1 MNENDEAFVDTI
13 DTRRGAD
20 WFRSTLGG
28 SKQIPWNSANSI
40 HYLYQWTGWG
50 EPTSLEKN
58 KSKIRK
64 EEKCQEY
71 VNEMWRTCGEVQVIF
86 ETFEPDN
93 HHFDIGVGS
102 VGSGGFGQAA
112 ALSLGFFARSVA
124 SAYGP
129 TLRRRAFKSLC
140 KMPTDF
146 MTFHFIV
153 CDKQFHLNRL
163 WCLNF
168 KERRDDWHA
177 CIPVIAENT
186 SSIIQIW
193 RKRNESEGTGLLS
206 SDGGGWWCGHYKS
219 DLGESVSPI
228 EHSGGA
234 VVNATAVLGGAVIA
248 FTGDVLIG
256 CRKKKGD
263 KFVFIIPRWLVSRGW
278 IGAVFTVFCDVV
290 DGVSFGSVCRRS
302 QASPTGMILDINRP
316 PEGLQK
322 LHKMIVHRRR
332 WHLQSQRFIRYYSKQ
347 SSAYETQESHPRRN
361 RKSHLVAKCM
371 RMKWESQNW
380 SDSQLRAWNVRSLTR
395 KSELTVCP
403 TNKCSIS
410 YRSSSF
416 TAL

>member
-28 SKQIPWNSANSI
+28 SKQIP
-40 HYLYQWTGWG
+40 
-50 EPTSLEKN
+50 
-58 KSKIRK
+58 
-64 EEKCQEY
+64 
-71 VNEMWRTCGEVQVIF
+71 CGEVQVIF

-256 CRKKKGD
+256 CRKKKETNSYSLFRDDWFREVGLEQCLPSSVMSSMECLLD
-263 KFVFIIPRWLVSRGW
+263 LCADGARPVQPGWFLTSTDHPRVCRNSIKWSSTEEDD
-278 IGAVFTVFCDVV
+278 ICNHS
-290 DGVSFGSVCRRS
+290 VSFVTIQNSLPHTKHRKVIRGGI
-302 QASPTGMILDINRP
+302 ANLILWQNVW
-316 PEGLQK
+316 EWNG
-322 LHKMIVHRRR
+322 
-332 WHLQSQRFIRYYSKQ
+332 
-347 SSAYETQESHPRRN
+347 N
-361 RKSHLVAKCM
+361 RKTD
-371 RMKWESQNW
+371 Q
-380 SDSQLRAWNVRSLTR
+380 
-395 KSELTVCP
+395 TVSCGRETFGP
-403 TNKCSIS
+403 
-410 YRSSSF
+410 
-416 TAL
+416 